1 MTPEELSPTMRRAYE
16 SLSENDQAVFL
27 KEQQALRDNMIRG
40 SIARVMVRNQSHNL
54 GDHAMTVKENG

>member
-16 SLSENDQAVFL
+16 FLSENDQAVFL
-27 KEQQALRDNMIRG
+27 EEQQALRDNMIRG

-54 GDHAMTVKENG
+54 GTHAMTVKENG